1 MDPMRHEDGRRS
13 DAARDT
19 LRGELREVVGERA
32 AGAGERA
39 GALDAAER
47 AGRSRTVSTALSQS
61 RGLIGATL
69 CLALIVGAVVGLA
82 TGQWWWLAVAL
93 LLHAL
98 GTAVVVATTL
108 RMTADVESPDPR
120 AAAALKEHGIR
131 DPDAALNEAVRIAA
145 EATGDDEAQRVDDQQ
160 RSITPDDR

>member
-1 MDPMRHEDGRRS
+1 MDPTPHEDRQPR
-13 DAARDT
+13 DAVKDT
-19 LRGELREVVGERA
+19 LRGELRDVVGEDAAA
-32 AGAGERA
+32 AGESA
-39 GALDAAER
+39 GALEAAER
-47 AGRSRTVSTALSQS
+47 AGRPRTFTTALSQS

-69 CLALIVGAVVGLA
+69 FLALIVGAVVGLA

-98 GTAVVVATTL
+98 GTTVVVTTTL

-120 AAAALKEHGIR
+120 AAAALREQGIR
-131 DPDAALNEAVRIAA
+131 DPDAALNEAVRVTA
-145 EATGDDEAQRVDDQQ
+145 EQTDDDEAQRVRDQQ